1 MAMPATYK
9 GPAGAGLAMQHLQ
22 QVKSL
27 VEVFSVVPMV
37 HT

>member
-9 GPAGAGLAMQHLQ
+9 GPAGAGLAMQHLE
-22 QVKSL
+22 QVESS
-27 VEVFSVVPMV
+27 VEVFYMVPMV